1 MATPEI
7 QSVLLNKPEKA
18 PACGVFVMEYEDIKI
33 ALEAAHVMADHFKE
47 PTHVMPDLSVKRTS
61 ERQPEDRVLETIRP
75 SEEWQV

>member
-1 MATPEI
+1 MD
-7 QSVLLNKPEKA
+7 
-18 PACGVFVMEYEDIKI
+18 YDDIRI

-61 ERQPEDRVLETIRP
+61 ERQPEERVLETVRP